1 MSAVEAPEV
10 IEVTLRSF
18 GNGTFLLSLQ
28 FNQQVSLSA
37 YMVQTVYGKR
47 QIIVK
52 INVLLWH
59 LEYTYWNCCVL
70 FYIITA
76 LGYLKQQLQ

>member
-1 MSAVEAPEV
+1 MTAVEVPEV

-59 LEYTYWNCCVL
+59 LEYTIETVA
-70 FYIITA
+70 FYSTSLLHLAI
-76 LGYLKQQLQ
+76 

>member
-1 MSAVEAPEV
+1 MATVEAPEV

-28 FNQQVSLSA
+28 FNQQVSLSV
-37 YMVQTVYGKR
+37 YMVQTVYGKL

-52 INVLLWH
+52 INFLL
-59 LEYTYWNCCVL
+59 
-70 FYIITA
+70 
-76 LGYLKQQLQ
+76 